1 MQTTIADFVLSNPT
15 NINAE
20 ILGTSDP
27 ALAKQAFEGRITF
40 DDILTDADP
49 TMIYIKNNLI
59 IAWYEKDA
67 MVGFI

>member
-1 MQTTIADFVLSNPT
+1 MQTTIADFVLSNPA

-27 ALAKQAFEGRITF
+27 TLAKQAFEGRITF
-40 DDILTDADP
+40 DVLVEDAEP
-49 TMIYIKNNLI
+49 TMIYVNNNLI

>member
-49 TMIYIKNNLI
+49 TMIYIKNNSI

>member
-1 MQTTIADFVLSNPT
+1 MQTIAEFVLSNPA

-20 ILGTSDP
+20 TLGTSDP
-27 ALAKQAFEGRITF
+27 TLAKQEFEARITY
-40 DDILTDADP
+40 DNIITEADP
-49 TMIYIKNNLI
+49 TMVYINNNTI

>member
-1 MQTTIADFVLSNPT
+1 MQTTIADFVLSNPV
-15 NINAE
+15 NITAE
-20 ILGTSDP
+20 TLGTSDP
-27 ALAKQAFEGRITF
+27 VLAKQAFEGRITF
-40 DDILTDADP
+40 DDITTDADP

>member
-1 MQTTIADFVLSNPT
+1 MQTTIADFVLSNPA
-15 NINAE
+15 NINAA

-27 ALAKQAFEGRITF
+27 TLAKQAFEGRITF
-40 DDILTDADP
+40 DSVVTDADP
-49 TMIYIKNNLI
+49 TMIYIKDNLI

>member
-1 MQTTIADFVLSNPT
+1 MQTTIADFVLSNPA

-49 TMIYIKNNLI
+49 TMIYIKNNSI

>member
-1 MQTTIADFVLSNPT
+1 MQTIAEFVLSNPA

-20 ILGTSDP
+20 TLGTGDP
-27 ALAKQAFEGRITF
+27 TLAKQEFEARITY
-40 DDILTDADP
+40 DNIITEADP
-49 TMIYIKNNLI
+49 TMVYINNNTI

>member
-1 MQTTIADFVLSNPT
+1 MQTTIADFVLSNPA

-40 DDILTDADP
+40 DDIIVDADP

>member
-1 MQTTIADFVLSNPT
+1 MQTTIADFVLSNPA
-15 NINAE
+15 NITAE

-40 DDILTDADP
+40 DDITTDADP
-49 TMIYIKNNLI
+49 TMIYIKNSSI

>member
-1 MQTTIADFVLSNPT
+1 MQTTIADFVLSNPA
-15 NINAE
+15 NITAE

-27 ALAKQAFEGRITF
+27 TLAKQAFEGRITF
-40 DDILTDADP
+40 DDITTDADP

-59 IAWYEKDA
+59 IAWYEEDA

>member
-1 MQTTIADFVLSNPT
+1 MQTTIADFVLSNPA

-27 ALAKQAFEGRITF
+27 TLAKQAFEGRITF
-40 DDILTDADP
+40 DSVVTDADP
-49 TMIYIKNNLI
+49 TMIYIKDNLI

-67 MVGFI
+67 MVGYI

>member
-1 MQTTIADFVLSNPT
+1 MQTTIADFVLSNPA

-27 ALAKQAFEGRITF
+27 TLAKQAFEGRITF
-40 DDILTDADP
+40 DSVVTDADP
-49 TMIYIKNNLI
+49 TMIYIKDNLI

>member
-1 MQTTIADFVLSNPT
+1 MQTTIADFVLSNPA

-40 DDILTDADP
+40 DTLVEDAEP
-49 TMIYIKNNLI
+49 TMVYVNNNLI